1 MDWKTLI
8 DPTRLGCEG
17 TGEKDNRNSYHRDFD
32 RIIFS
37 KEFRLLQAK
46 TQVVPFPEH
55 DTIHTRLTH
64 SLETASVG
72 RSLGTLAALKLDL
85 CEKSNDIGAIVSA
98 ACLCHDIGNPP
109 LGHSGEDAISHFFR
123 DAKGGRLIRENLTK
137 DQCYDFQHF
146 EGNAIGFNLLTSSN
160 PDKTTVQ
167 GGLSLTYSTL
177 AAFVKY
183 PNRRIKKYD
192 KEQDPA
198 FIKKPGLLRHDVD
211 TFKQIAA
218 QLQLP
223 QIEDNVWARHPLAY
237 LTEASDDICYAVI
250 DLEDGYRNE
259 SLTYNEARELLLAII
274 EGDPATKDSLR
285 DTNIKDNSER
295 IGYYRSKAINSLINQ
310 CVDAFAEHNQEIM
323 AGTFKSTLIQSM
335 SDSSCSAYKALIN
348 TAVEKVYKRRDIL
361 LTEAAGFVV
370 LPGLL
375 DIFVSAVFEN
385 NNRSS
390 KIRDCILKDLICS
403 NESLSH
409 EDRSYQT
416 LLNIVKYVALMT
428 DSYAVKLYRELN
440 GIELPNY

>member
-1 MDWKTLI
+1 M
-8 DPTRLGCEG
+8 
-17 TGEKDNRNSYHRDFD
+17 
-32 RIIFS
+32 
-37 KEFRLLQAK
+37 
-46 TQVVPFPEH
+46 
-55 DTIHTRLTH
+55 
-64 SLETASVG
+64 
-72 RSLGTLAALKLDL
+72 
-85 CEKSNDIGAIVSA
+85 
-98 ACLCHDIGNPP
+98 
-109 LGHSGEDAISHFFR
+109 
-123 DAKGGRLIRENLTK
+123 IRENLTK